1 MKKTHAL
8 LLLCAGLACTV
19 AGCTS
24 SGISADSQ
32 RQLET
37 VLDDSPRA
45 DSLRTLLKETPR
57 DEQEAMA
64 YLLAWMPQGDRDTM
78 DLALLRENV
87 TYACRARAEFPWTK
101 ALPDSIFLN
110 EVLPYASVD
119 EVRDAWRKDF
129 Y

>member
-64 YLLAWMPQGDRDTM
+64 YSVLDVLEGKAEAFDYTGHPVFDGFGFE
-78 DLALLRENV
+78 RE
-87 TYACRARAEFPWTK
+87 
-101 ALPDSIFLN
+101 
-110 EVLPYASVD
+110 
-119 EVRDAWRKDF
+119 
-129 Y
+129 

>member
-64 YLLAWMPQGDRDTM
+64 YLLA
-78 DLALLRENV
+78 
-87 TYACRARAEFPWTK
+87 
-101 ALPDSIFLN
+101 
-110 EVLPYASVD
+110 
-119 EVRDAWRKDF
+119 
-129 Y
+129 